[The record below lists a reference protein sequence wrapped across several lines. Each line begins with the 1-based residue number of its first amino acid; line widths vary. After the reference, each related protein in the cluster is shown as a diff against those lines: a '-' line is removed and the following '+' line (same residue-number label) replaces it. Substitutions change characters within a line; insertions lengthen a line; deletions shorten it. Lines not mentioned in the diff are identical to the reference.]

1 MLNIYASNEIS
12 EENMFTKEEYTD
24 INCPAHSHFSIEIII
39 VKDGSL
45 VVEINNT
52 EYTLNEK
59 EIILIMPFEM
69 HKFITPK
76 HSNTIVLSITPHV
89 FPEYKSIFENKTPK
103 NPKVH
108 ITCSELDSILQH
120 IKLIDNNNIID
131 IKCVFY
137 MLFSAFINNCE
148 FINAPMP
155 GEVFRK
161 AIIYI
166 NTHPST
172 NITLKALAKEL
183 HVSYVYLSRVF
194 NKNTSSGFSSF
205 LNSFRLDNS
214 IRLLKNSNKTIGEIA
229 YECGFGSIRNFN
241 RVFKS
246 EILCTPK
253 EFRDNIGNKNEW
265 KYYNNPYIV
274 EFENNSRKIVKNS
287 LS

>member
-12 EENMFTKEEYTD
+12 EENMYTKEEYTD

-39 VKDGSL
+39 VIDGEL
-45 VVEINNT
+45 MVEINNT
-52 EYTLNEK
+52 KYTLNEK
-59 EIILIMPFEM
+59 EIILIMPFEL

-76 HSNTIVLSITPHV
+76 HSNTVVLSITPHV
-89 FPEYKSIFENKTPK
+89 FPEYKSKFENKTPK
-103 NPKVH
+103 NPKVR
-108 ITCSELDSILQH
+108 ITDSELDCILQH

-148 FINAPMP
+148 FVNAPMP
-155 GEVFRK
+155 SEVFRK

-166 NTHPST
+166 NTHTST
-172 NITLKALAKEL
+172 NITLKELAKEL

-194 NKNTSSGFSSF
+194 NKNTTSGFSEF

-214 IRLLKNSNKTIGEIA
+214 IRLLKNTNKSISEIA

-241 RVFKS
+241 RVFKN
-246 EILCTPK
+246 EIFCTPK
-253 EFRDNIGNKNEW
+253 EFRDNVGKKNEW
-265 KYYNNPYIV
+265 KYYDDPNIV
-274 EFENNSRKIVKNS
+274 EFENNSRRTMA
-287 LS
+287 